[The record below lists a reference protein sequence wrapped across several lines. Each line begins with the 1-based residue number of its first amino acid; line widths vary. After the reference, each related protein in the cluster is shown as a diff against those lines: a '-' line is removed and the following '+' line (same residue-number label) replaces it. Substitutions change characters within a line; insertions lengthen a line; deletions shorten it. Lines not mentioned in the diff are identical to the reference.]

1 MSVYL
6 TLKLFHIIFAAVTF
20 LGFAARGYW
29 MIVASDL
36 LDHRV
41 TRIAPHIIDTL
52 FLASGIGMLL
62 AISLNPLAQPWLL
75 AKFGGLILYVL
86 LGTVGESCEDCR
98 RASKLGYLVLW
109 AQAVMLGAVGA
120 SCDLWRRGRKLRCLA
135 PWVQAVMLC
144 VVAAS
149 CVAWRCKRK
158 L

>member
-20 LGFAARGYW
+20 LGFAERGYW

-86 LGTVGESCEDCR
+86 LGTVAIKRGSNR
-98 RASKLGYLVLW
+98 NIRIGAFIAALATFAYIVGVGLTRSTLSWTAYLT
-109 AQAVMLGAVGA
+109 G
-120 SCDLWRRGRKLRCLA
+120 
-135 PWVQAVMLC
+135 
-144 VVAAS
+144 
-149 CVAWRCKRK
+149 
-158 L
+158 

>member
-1 MSVYL
+1 
-6 TLKLFHIIFAAVTF
+6 
-20 LGFAARGYW
+20 

-86 LGTVGESCEDCR
+86 LGTVAIKRGSNR
-98 RASKLGYLVLW
+98 NIRIGAFIAALATFAYIVGVGLTRSTLSWTAYLT
-109 AQAVMLGAVGA
+109 G
-120 SCDLWRRGRKLRCLA
+120 
-135 PWVQAVMLC
+135 
-144 VVAAS
+144 
-149 CVAWRCKRK
+149 
-158 L
+158 

>member
-1 MSVYL
+1 
-6 TLKLFHIIFAAVTF
+6 
-20 LGFAARGYW
+20 

-86 LGTVGESCEDCR
+86 LGTVAIKRGSSR
-98 RASKLGYLVLW
+98 VVRIAALATFAYIVGVGLTRSTLSWTAYLT
-109 AQAVMLGAVGA
+109 G
-120 SCDLWRRGRKLRCLA
+120 
-135 PWVQAVMLC
+135 
-144 VVAAS
+144 
-149 CVAWRCKRK
+149 
-158 L
+158 

>member
-86 LGTVGESCEDCR
+86 LGTVAIKRGSNR
-98 RASKLGYLVLW
+98 NIRIRAFIAALATFAYI
-109 AQAVMLGAVGA
+109 VGVGLTRSTMSWIA
-120 SCDLWRRGRKLRCLA
+120 FLTD
-135 PWVQAVMLC
+135 
-144 VVAAS
+144 
-149 CVAWRCKRK
+149 
-158 L
+158 

>member
-86 LGTVGESCEDCR
+86 LGTVAIKRGSNR
-98 RASKLGYLVLW
+98 NIRIGAFIAALATFAYIVGVGLTRSTLSWTAYLT
-109 AQAVMLGAVGA
+109 G
-120 SCDLWRRGRKLRCLA
+120 
-135 PWVQAVMLC
+135 
-144 VVAAS
+144 
-149 CVAWRCKRK
+149 
-158 L
+158 

>member
-86 LGTVGESCEDCR
+86 LGTVAIKRGSNR
-98 RASKLGYLVLW
+98 NIRIGAFIAALATFAYIVGVGLTRSTLSWTAYL
-109 AQAVMLGAVGA
+109 
-120 SCDLWRRGRKLRCLA
+120 RG
-135 PWVQAVMLC
+135 
-144 VVAAS
+144 
-149 CVAWRCKRK
+149 
-158 L
+158 